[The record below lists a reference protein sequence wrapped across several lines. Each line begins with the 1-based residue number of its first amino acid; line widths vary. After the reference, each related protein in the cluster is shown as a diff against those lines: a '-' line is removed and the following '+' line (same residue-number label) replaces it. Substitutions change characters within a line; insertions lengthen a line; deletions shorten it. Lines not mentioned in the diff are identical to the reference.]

1 MQFWR
6 SNESLITAIGNA
18 YHHLTTH
25 ILIGLI
31 NSTRIKYFLPN
42 ISVVIIEMFVFVDS
56 VAHFIFELRQDFFLR
71 IKSRKNWTIVKFI
84 N

>member
-6 SNESLITAIGNA
+6 SSESLITAIGNA

-31 NSTRIKYFLPN
+31 NSTRIKYFVPN
-42 ISVVIIEMFVFVDS
+42 ISVAIIEKFVFVFVDS
-56 VAHFIFELRQDFFLR
+56 VAHFIFELRQDFF
-71 IKSRKNWTIVKFI
+71 
-84 N
+84 